1 MHSVFLL
8 LIRYNFGFFF
18 ISKTQFNCWSALASK
33 KNICIKGFL
42 VFSHFFIW
50 WGALWSF
57 NKFKNKKNKSWWSVY
72 CTLQRVEGTH
82 TLQATCVGSFN
93 GQTPSFVV
101 THLYGG
107 WANVKSSVALMDVFL
122 LFSLF
127 SLFYL
132 IKHKDVF

>member
-8 LIRYNFGFFF
+8 LIRYNFGFFSF
-18 ISKTQFNCWSALASK
+18 QKHSSIAEVPLQAK

-50 WGALWSF
+50 WEALWSF

-72 CTLQRVEGTH
+72 CTLQLVEGTH

-122 LFSLF
+122 LFFLF